1 MINFL
6 KFILLFFIYINQSFS
21 DELVNL
27 RYGAND
33 DKKRIVLD
41 LKKELI
47 FDSRIFS
54 KKIEITFKKKI
65 KMIGKFKYQN
75 NLERFFFDESS
86 NTLNL
91 IFNKLTIGEYQ
102 YPKILDI
109 KNPYTNNILSKTDL
123 YVLVKFNSIY

>member
-1 MINFL
+1 MINFI
-6 KFILLFFIYINQSFS
+6 KFILLLFIYFNQSFS

-41 LKKELI
+41 LKKDLI

-91 IFNKLTIGEYQ
+91 IFNKLIYKPNI
-102 YPKILDI
+102 YLLKK
-109 KNPYTNNILSKTDL
+109 KNKNNWQ
-123 YVLVKFNSIY
+123 F